1 MAQLTEKEVR
11 AVYDKHRTDEKT
23 FAECWSNNNYSFY
36 KWCSGYLDYQ
46 HIKNPELEMLKG
58 AA

>member
-11 AVYDKHRTDEKT
+11 AVYDKHRADEKT
-23 FAECWSNNNYSFY
+23 FAECWFSNDYDFY
-36 KWCSGYLDYQ
+36 EWCSGYLDYQ
-46 HIKNPELEMLKG
+46 HIKHPQKE

>member
-1 MAQLTEKEVR
+1 MALLTEKEVR

-23 FAECWSNNNYSFY
+23 FAECWSSNNYSFY

-46 HIKNPELEMLKG
+46 HIKNPQKE